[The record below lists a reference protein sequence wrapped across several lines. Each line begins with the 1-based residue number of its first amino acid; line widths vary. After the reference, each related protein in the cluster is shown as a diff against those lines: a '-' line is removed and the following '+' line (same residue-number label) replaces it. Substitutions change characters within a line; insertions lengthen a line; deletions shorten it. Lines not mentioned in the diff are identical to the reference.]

1 MTAACIND
9 IGLLLDIFGAILLFK
24 FGLPDSID
32 REGHCHI
39 ITEQVDE
46 EEIKKGKLY
55 DKLGKIGLV
64 LLILGFIFQLISNHV
79 SD

>member
-9 IGLLLDIFGAILLFK
+9 IGLLLDIIGAILLFK
-24 FGLPDSID
+24 FGLPASIS
-32 REGHCHI
+32 REGHIHL

-46 EEIKKGKLY
+46 EEKKKGKLY
-55 DKLGKIGLV
+55 DKWGKIGLG
-64 LLILGFIFQLISNHV
+64 LLVIGFIFQLISNHV

>member
-46 EEIKKGKLY
+46 EEIKKENSTTSWARL
-55 DKLGKIGLV
+55 DWFCLFLA
-64 LLILGFIFQLISNHV
+64 LFFS
-79 SD
+79 